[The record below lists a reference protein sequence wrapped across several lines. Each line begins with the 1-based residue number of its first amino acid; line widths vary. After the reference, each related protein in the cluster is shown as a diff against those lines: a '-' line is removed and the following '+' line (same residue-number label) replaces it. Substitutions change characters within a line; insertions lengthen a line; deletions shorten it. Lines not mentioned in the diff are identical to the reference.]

1 MLLADERAGESS
13 AEQRAALLGRFTE
26 QQLARAYAFLVDQ
39 GQVYAGG
46 ISRAYALSDAFK
58 ASLQVRPVPDSA
70 SACVLLGTSVK
81 GRADQRNASLYS
93 GGHLPTSA
101 QQLVV
106 ATQSFNTH
114 CDSQKES

>member
-1 MLLADERAGESS
+1 M
-13 AEQRAALLGRFTE
+13 
-26 QQLARAYAFLVDQ
+26 
-39 GQVYAGG
+39 YAGG

-93 GGHLPTSA
+93 GGNLPTLA
-101 QQLVV
+101 QLMVV
-106 ATQSFNTH
+106 ATHGFNTH
-114 CDSQKES
+114 CDSHKKCVKE